1 MRSFKVNQFGN
12 PILKT
17 KMYDFVAIEQAKQI
31 IEKDPSRHFCLNRL
45 ADMVGINENKLK
57 TGFRELFQTSP
68 YKYLV
73 KLRLEKAREL
83 LEESDATVQE
93 ISDKVGFESYNGL
106 SVAFKSAFQLSPTQ
120 YRKWLDSVHTGVIYT
135 YKPNAE
141 KPTG

>member
-1 MRSFKVNQFGN
+1 MSPVHAPAQV
-12 PILKT
+12 L
-17 KMYDFVAIEQAKQI
+17 DAIQQAKQI
-31 IEKDPSRHFCLNRL
+31 IEKDPSKHFCLDRL

-57 TGFRELFQTSP
+57 IGFRELFEISP

-83 LEESDATVQE
+83 LEESDDTVQE

-120 YRKWLDSVHTGVIYT
+120 YRKWLEGVQAEMVYT
-135 YKPNAE
+135 YESGIE
-141 KPTG
+141 KATG

>member
-17 KMYDFVAIEQAKQI
+17 KIYDFVAIQQAKDI
-31 IEKDPSRHFCLNRL
+31 IEKDPSRHFCINRL

-57 TGFRELFQTSP
+57 TGFRELFQTTP

-83 LEESDATVQE
+83 LEESDDTVQQ

-106 SVAFKSAFQLSPTQ
+106 SVAFKSAYQLSPTQ
-120 YRKWLDSVHTGVIYT
+120 YRKWLEGIQSGVIYT
-135 YKPNAE
+135 YKPSAE
-141 KPTG
+141 KATG